1 MKSKKDENNIPNK
14 TWESGIFTIPN
25 DLFYSE
31 DDNNNSENEFQI
43 QLINNFIISDVLVS
57 KTIFTNL
64 LTPNWEKHISNY
76 VRHKFSGYR
85 KKIRRIYDSNNMI
98 KYYSIINKNTY

>member
-1 MKSKKDENNIPNK
+1 MKKKDEENISNK

-31 DDNNNSENEFQI
+31 EENNNFENDFQI
-43 QLINNFIISDVLVS
+43 QLINNFIISDILVS

-64 LTPNWEKHISNY
+64 LTPNWEKHINNY

-85 KKIRRIYDSNNMI
+85 KKIRRIYNSNNMI
-98 KYYSIINKNTY
+98 KHSSIINKNTTY

>member
-1 MKSKKDENNIPNK
+1 MKKKDEENISNK

-31 DDNNNSENEFQI
+31 EENNNFENDFQI
-43 QLINNFIISDVLVS
+43 QLINNFIISDILVS

-64 LTPNWEKHISNY
+64 LTPNWEKHINNY

-85 KKIRRIYDSNNMI
+85 KKIRRIENSNNMI
-98 KYYSIINKNTY
+98 KNYSIINKNTY